1 MEIDEMRVD
10 DYLKLAKKDRL
21 ENLNNMANA
30 TECNFREVMMF
41 ALVSIAETLDD
52 IQTSLSKKE

>member
-1 MEIDEMRVD
+1 MTDRI
-10 DYLKLAKKDRL
+10 KIAKEDRL
-21 ENLNNMANA
+21 ENLANMANA

-41 ALVSIAETLDD
+41 ALVSIAETLAD